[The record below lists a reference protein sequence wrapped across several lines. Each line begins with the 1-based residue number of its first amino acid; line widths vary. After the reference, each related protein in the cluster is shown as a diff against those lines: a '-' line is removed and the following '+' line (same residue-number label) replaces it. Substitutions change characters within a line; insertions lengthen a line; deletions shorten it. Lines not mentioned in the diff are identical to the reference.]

1 MNTAQL
7 GGSIVALITPFTQD
21 GQINETQLRNLIDRQ
36 INGGTNAILAC
47 GTTGE
52 SATLSHQE
60 HHRLMEIVI
69 DHVNQRVPVIC
80 GAGSNAT
87 NEALSLSK
95 YAEKAGADAIL
106 SVGPYYNKPNQE
118 GFYRHYRAIAE
129 SVNIPVIVYNVP
141 GRTGS
146 NINAETTLRLA
157 EIDNIIGVKEAS
169 GNMSQIMNI
178 LTHRPDGFLLFSG
191 DDALS
196 LAIIALGGNG
206 TISVVANEAPAMF
219 SEMIHSALK
228 GNWDSARKIHNQL
241 LPLMEINFIES
252 NPIPVK
258 TAMAMMGLID
268 ENFRLPLCSMSSSN
282 RGKLEI
288 VLREIDLIDDKSRD
302 IL

>member
-1 MNTAQL
+1 MFFEKNQRFT
-7 GGSIVALITPFTQD
+7 GSQRVFSQW
-21 GQINETQLRNLIDRQ
+21 QLRNSKIDVLKSRAVGPAHGFPDLQ
-36 INGGTNAILAC
+36 RC
-47 GTTGE
+47 
-52 SATLSHQE
+52 
-60 HHRLMEIVI
+60 RLQFRIIVI

-118 GFYRHYRAIAE
+118 GFYRHYQTISE
-129 SVNIPVIVYNVP
+129 SVYIPVIVYNVP

-146 NINAETTLRLA
+146 NITAETTLRLA

-178 LTHRPDGFLLFSG
+178 LRHRPDDFLLFSG

-206 TISVVANEAPAMF
+206 TISVAANETPTMF
-219 SEMIHSALK
+219 SKMIHSALD
-228 GNWDSARKIHNQL
+228 GDWITARKIHNQL

-258 TAMAMMGLID
+258 TAMVMMGLID
-268 ENFRLPLCSMSSSN
+268 ENFRLPLCSMSSAN

-288 VLREIDLIDDKSRD
+288 VLREIDLI
-302 IL
+302 